1 MIDGP
6 AGEAVPGAGVNDPTA
21 RLARSADERI
31 ASVRA
36 MLVDRRTDLPLRYW
50 RQQAHF
56 TTPGDNEALARK
68 AAEGGTAAT
77 GRMLARWGIPPAELA
92 DRLELPLDRVAAL
105 LEAPRRAPLVMLDG
119 EDATALRE
127 DALAESRRVA
137 AVTLRTADWGTTLR
151 FYRPPGFG
159 LAGAGS
165 DLVSVLVAA
174 WTGDPA
180 TYPVDGIVFPKVEH
194 PEEVDALY
202 AILDETEEALSL
214 PHRQIR
220 VGFLVE
226 SGWCAAQLPEIA
238 RRAAPRLSSLIY
250 GLADYSADL
259 GLPEIANDHP
269 LADWVRAEIV
279 NVAGAVGVPS
289 LDGMTL
295 AYPVADPALDDAAN
309 RERFLVR
316 MALCHAD
323 AVRARQLGMTG
334 KWVGHPAQLFA
345 TLLAFDAPAD
355 DAALGQAAAALEAY
369 RTAVEDEGKGAT
381 MIGGAMADRA
391 TDRHARAVLRR
402 AVAAGRF
409 DPERA
414 LALGIIGAEEIDVA
428 RSLARPS

>member
-1 MIDGP
+1 MTD
-6 AGEAVPGAGVNDPTA
+6 VDPSD
-21 RLARSADERI
+21 RLLALTRSAENRI
-31 ASVRA
+31 ASLRA
-36 MLVDRRTDLPLRYW
+36 TLADRRTDLPLRYW

-56 TTPGDNEALARK
+56 TTPADNETLARK
-68 AAEGGTAAT
+68 AAESGTAAT
-77 GRMLARWGIPPAELA
+77 GRLLARWGIEPAELA
-92 DRLELPLDRVAAL
+92 DRMDVPVERVKEL
-105 LEAPRRAPLVMLDG
+105 LETPRRAPLVMLDG

-137 AVTLRTADWGTTLR
+137 ALTLRTASWGTTLR

-159 LAGAGS
+159 LTGAGA
-165 DLVSVLVAA
+165 DLLAVLAA
-174 WTGDPA
+174 AATGDPA
-180 TYPVDGIVFPKVEH
+180 TYPLDGIVFPKVEH
-194 PEEVDALY
+194 PEGVDTLY
-202 AILDETEEALSL
+202 AILDEAEEALSI

-238 RRAAPRLSSLIY
+238 RRAAPRLASLIY

-259 GLPEIANDHP
+259 GLPEIASDHP

-309 RERFLVR
+309 RARFLER
-316 MALCHAD
+316 MALCHRD
-323 AVRARQLGMTG
+323 AVRARELGMSG

-345 TLLAFDAPAD
+345 TLLAFDAPSH
-355 DAALGQAAAALEAY
+355 DASLEEAAASLDAY
-369 RTAVEDEGKGAT
+369 RSAVEDEGKGAT
-381 MIGGAMADRA
+381 MIGGSMADRA
-391 TDRHARAVLRR
+391 TDRHARAILRR

-414 LALGIIGAEEIDVA
+414 LALEIIDGREINEA
-428 RSLARPS
+428 RALARPS

>member
-1 MIDGP
+1 MTGVGP
-6 AGEAVPGAGVNDPTA
+6 PD
-21 RLARSADERI
+21 RLAALTRSAEDRI
-31 ASVRA
+31 ASLRVTLA
-36 MLVDRRTDLPLRYW
+36 DRRTDLPLRYW

-56 TTPGDNEALARK
+56 TTPADNETLARK

-77 GRMLARWGIPPAELA
+77 GRLLARWGIEPAELA
-92 DRLELPLDRVAAL
+92 DRMEVPVERIEEL

-137 AVTLRTADWGTTLR
+137 ALTLRTASWGTTLR

-159 LAGAGS
+159 LAGAGA
-165 DLVSVLVAA
+165 DLLAVLAA
-174 WTGDPA
+174 AVTGDPA
-180 TYPVDGIVFPKVEH
+180 TYPLDGIVFPKVEH

-202 AILDETEEALSL
+202 AILDEAEEALSI

-238 RRAAPRLSSLIY
+238 RRAAPRLASLIY

-259 GLPEIANDHP
+259 GLPEIASDHP

-309 RERFLVR
+309 RARFIER
-316 MALCHAD
+316 MALCHRD
-323 AVRARQLGMTG
+323 AVRARELGMSG

-345 TLLAFDAPAD
+345 TLLAFDAPSH
-355 DAALGQAAAALEAY
+355 DASLDAAAASLDAY
-369 RTAVEDEGKGAT
+369 RSAVEDEGKGAT
-381 MIGGAMADRA
+381 MIGGTMADRA
-391 TDRHARAVLRR
+391 TDRHARAILRR

-414 LALGIIGAEEIDVA
+414 LALGIIDGREIDEA
-428 RSLARPS
+428 RALARPS

>member
-1 MIDGP
+1 MTGGGP
-6 AGEAVPGAGVNDPTA
+6 PADRMAELAG
-21 RLARSADERI
+21 SAEERI
-31 ASVRA
+31 TSLRA
-36 MLVDRRTDLPLRYW
+36 VLAGRRTDLPLRYW

-56 TTPGDNEALARK
+56 TTPADNEVLARK
-68 AAEGGTAAT
+68 AAEAGTAAT
-77 GRMLARWGIPPAELA
+77 GRLLARWGIEPAELA
-92 DRLELPLDRVAAL
+92 DRLEVSLDRVVAL
-105 LEAPRRAPLVMLDG
+105 LETPRRAPLVMLDG

-137 AVTLRTADWGTTLR
+137 AVTLRTASWGTTLR

-159 LAGAGS
+159 LAGSGA
-165 DLVSVLVAA
+165 DLLAVLAA
-174 WTGDPA
+174 ADTGDPA
-180 TYPVDGIVFPKVEH
+180 TYPVDGIIFPKVEH
-194 PEEVDALY
+194 TEEVDLLY
-202 AILDETEEALSL
+202 AILDDAEDALSL
-214 PHRQIR
+214 PNRQIR

-238 RRAAPRLSSLIY
+238 RRAAPRLASLIY

-259 GLPEIANDHP
+259 GLPEIAIDHP

-295 AYPVADPALDDAAN
+295 AYPVADPTLGDDAN
-309 RERFLVR
+309 RTRFLDR
-316 MALCHAD
+316 MALCYRD
-323 AVRARQLGMTG
+323 AVRARDLGMTG

-345 TLLAFDAPAD
+345 TLLAFDAPSS
-355 DAALGQAAAALEAY
+355 DASLAESAAALTAY
-369 RTAVEDEGKGAT
+369 RSAVEDEGKGAT

-414 LALGIIGAEEIDVA
+414 LVLGVIDEREIEEA
-428 RSLARPS
+428 RALARPS